1 MKDQYFGD
9 VHDYIKYGVLRQLL
23 CNGNVSAVVC
33 WMLTQNDGRRDG
45 RRLSY
50 LTQPGER
57 RDLDPPLFD
66 CLRAAVLDRNER
78 SIKIV
83 EESGLLPNASFYS
96 HLLADA
102 SDERR
107 SYFDGLLGFSRGKDL
122 IFFDPDNGLGVKSVP
137 YGRKGSS
144 KYLFLHEVSQ
154 LFSAGHSLLVYQHI
168 PRKPRDLFIR
178 ETASDLMRETGA
190 EVVYVF
196 LTSNVA
202 FFLVPRTDQV
212 DEFAQFA
219 SDVQSNWGAMLRTRR
234 YPDPNVSMTG

>member
-33 WMLTQNDGRRDG
+33 WMLTQNDGRLSDG

-154 LFSAGHSLLVYQHI
+154 LFSAGPLSSCLSTHSSKATRLVHQRN
-168 PRKPRDLFIR
+168 RK
-178 ETASDLMRETGA
+178 
-190 EVVYVF
+190 
-196 LTSNVA
+196 
-202 FFLVPRTDQV
+202 
-212 DEFAQFA
+212 
-219 SDVQSNWGAMLRTRR
+219 
-234 YPDPNVSMTG
+234 